1 MSDRRL
7 RPVPAVFRRRLLPA
21 AAALALLL
29 PLPAVRAWSGS
40 IHRAVTIRAARSAP
54 YREMGAFRDWAWCL
68 GYPSACPDLWRM
80 SDRDAEAPRHWF
92 ETDRFPGG
100 RIPPGLAACTNEADA
115 FALAGI
121 PRDALGDAPWATLV
135 LLGWMTDAMRTNDW
149 IRAARCAATLSHY
162 VADLH
167 QPLHCTRN
175 FNGQETGQHGV
186 HTRFETDLPAKFFDR
201 RGLRAARPRYIADP
215 LPELVEWG
223 RQSTELVPEVLAA
236 DLDATR
242 AAGGIPGA
250 PGYYEFLWDA
260 TGHIVSNR
268 LNEAATRIA
277 SLYYTAWIDAGR
289 PAIPAPP
296 EEIPTDSIWSGVAAD
311 PEVEAARRA
320 ARTAPQRRL
329 LLVVAA
335 GAIGAFFL
343 LLAFRTVANERAKA
357 RIRRK

>member
-1 MSDRRL
+1 MSEPRPSPAARL
-7 RPVPAVFRRRLLPA
+7 RRALLPA
-21 AAALALLL
+21 AAALAFLL
-29 PLPAVRAWSGS
+29 PLPAAPAWSGS
-40 IHRAVTIRAARSAP
+40 IHRAVTIRAGRSVP
-54 YREMGAFRDWAWCL
+54 YREMGPFREWAWCL
-68 GYPSACPDLWRM
+68 GYPSAVPDLWRM
-80 SDRDAEAPRHWF
+80 SDREEEAPRHWF

-115 FALAGI
+115 LALAGLS
-121 PRDALGDAPWATLV
+121 RDALGDAPWATLV

-162 VADLH
+162 VGDLH

-186 HTRFETDLPAKFFDR
+186 HTRFETDLPAKYYDR
-201 RGLRAARPRYIADP
+201 RGLRTSRPRYIADP
-215 LPELVEWG
+215 LAELVEWG
-223 RQSTELVPEVLAA
+223 RESTALVPEVLAA

-242 AAGGIPGA
+242 AAGGLVGTPA
-250 PGYYEFLWDA
+250 YYEHFWDA
-260 TGHIVSNR
+260 TGGIVSNR

-289 PAIPAPP
+289 PGIPSPP

-320 ARTAPQRRL
+320 ARTAPRQRL
-329 LLVVAA
+329 LLYGFAAA
-335 GAIGAFFL
+335 GAAFFFL
-343 LLAFRTVANERAKA
+343 LAIRTATNERAKA